1 MIPTI
6 QLFNRRLFMT
16 ILKTVLFANPI
27 PIKTSR
33 VHTRAK
39 HVTLKSSRTTVL
51 YQTNTTTKPTAKK
64 HQSLASHQVSTDP
77 KVDKNAVNA
86 LLEIIATALQNLLV
100 VLVTTALVMVHD
112 KPARQGPLVTV
123 KEKKKIKPV

>member
-1 MIPTI
+1 MSST
-6 QLFNRRLFMT
+6 
-16 ILKTVLFANPI
+16 TVQSVLPI

-33 VHTRAK
+33 EQRFAK
-39 HVTLKSSRTTVL
+39 RVVKKSSLTTAL
-51 YQTNTTTKPTAKK
+51 IQTNTTTKPTAKK

-100 VLVTTALVMVHD
+100 VLVTTALVMVHN
-112 KPARQGPLVTV
+112 KPARRGLLVAV
-123 KEKKKIKPV
+123 KEKKKIIPV